1 MRGLR
6 RDRAV
11 EPLSPIFPA
20 TTTTPFL
27 SKRKDLKVFSLCLFY
42 CVPTILSE
50 SLAQAIAGPL
60 CLFWQPAIY
69 QDTTPWQ
76 FEINRKKR
84 EIRQNNKEGTFS
96 CRANT
101 RNTEQAIGPI
111 SGGQSEHRIPFILP
125 ACGLSHTINNC
136 AVIDIIIFFV
146 YHLSFILHHSQD
158 ACLNV
163 IINHTP
169 SKIYWTE
176 II

>member
-1 MRGLR
+1 MAI
-6 RDRAV
+6 RDQQK
-11 EPLSPIFPA
+11 
-20 TTTTPFL
+20 
-27 SKRKDLKVFSLCLFY
+27 KRKLDRI
-42 CVPTILSE
+42 IL
-50 SLAQAIAGPL
+50 
-60 CLFWQPAIY
+60 
-69 QDTTPWQ
+69 
-76 FEINRKKR
+76 
-84 EIRQNNKEGTFS
+84 KEGTFS

-101 RNTEQAIGPI
+101 GNTEQAIGPI

-125 ACGLSHTINNC
+125 ACGLSHIINNC

-163 IINHTP
+163 IMNHTP